1 MVYQEITFPDF
12 PEATVGLT
20 LIRPLLVDQVEDDAL
35 FELVTSVKDELVVVG
50 CPVVLFT
57 LVVVCGIKVV
67 VTRMVGLS
75 VLGVVVCNGNSK
87 YSIKYFKD
95 ITWPQEDTKFL
106 RTPLHPLLKL

>member
-1 MVYQEITFPDF
+1 MVYQEITFPYF
-12 PEATVGLT
+12 PGVTVELT
-20 LIRPLLVDQVEDDAL
+20 LLRPLLVDQVEDDAL

-87 YSIKYFKD
+87 YSIK
-95 ITWPQEDTKFL
+95 
-106 RTPLHPLLKL
+106 

>member
-35 FELVTSVKDELVVVG
+35 FELVTLVKDELVVVG

-87 YSIKYFKD
+87 HSIKYFKD
-95 ITWPQEDTKFL
+95 ITWPQEDMKFL